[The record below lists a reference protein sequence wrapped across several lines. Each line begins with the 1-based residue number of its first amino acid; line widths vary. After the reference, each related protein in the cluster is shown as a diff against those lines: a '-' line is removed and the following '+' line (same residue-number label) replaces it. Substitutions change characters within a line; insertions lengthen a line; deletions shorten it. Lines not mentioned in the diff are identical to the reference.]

1 MDLRSMLLH
10 AWQRNFAGHPDK
22 CPAEALPRNKALG
35 GISGTLGSFRRCYG
49 NTSEESS
56 AFRAAPPNGERPSPH
71 QETEVYLSSEYRT
84 PALLYLRR
92 TSLRE
97 ILPPDALRHI
107 GAMTESSRRQ
117 TAEGGEVILC
127 PAVSANPLRL
137 SNERPSEACSRSLLK
152 LVVMNCIFNVN
163 RFFPD
168 SRKKIF
174 SSAIYRFS
182 SKRQSHITVQARV
195 ATECPFKAFA
205 TRLRHAFDSTF
216 LPDRRV
222 HA

>member
-1 MDLRSMLLH
+1 MLLH

-71 QETEVYLSSEYRT
+71 QETEVYLSSEHRT

-137 SNERPSEACSRSLLK
+137 SNERPSEAYSRSLLK

-163 RFFPD
+163 KFFPD

-174 SSAIYRFS
+174 FERDLSLFIKKTITYNCSGTGSNGMSI
-182 SKRQSHITVQARV
+182 QSFRYAPAPCFRLY
-195 ATECPFKAFA
+195 FF
-205 TRLRHAFDSTF
+205 TR
-216 LPDRRV
+216 
-222 HA
+222 

>member
-35 GISGTLGSFRRCYG
+35 GISETLGSFRRCYG

-92 TSLRE
+92 TGLRE

-117 TAEGGEVILC
+117 TAEGGGGHTLPCCFCE
-127 PAVSANPLRL
+127 P
-137 SNERPSEACSRSLLK
+137 
-152 LVVMNCIFNVN
+152 
-163 RFFPD
+163 
-168 SRKKIF
+168 
-174 SSAIYRFS
+174 SAIV
-182 SKRQSHITVQARV
+182 K
-195 ATECPFKAFA
+195 
-205 TRLRHAFDSTF
+205 
-216 LPDRRV
+216 
-222 HA
+222 